1 MRQTLLLLFENFWDI
16 HIPVRATSPKTLQ
29 ISRSNFLGDAST
41 NNFKTRS
48 LECCPLDPFLRH
60 TLQQPIDGWK
70 EETERFVYLYQST
83 LTTLSG
89 GWTGSRLQGR
99 EAEPPSDVSANSV
112 ARSAPEQLTNRIS
125 TSARLPFDIF
135 METRRLHFPAFT
147 TTTTKTCR
155 SMMLC
160 PSSLDHVTSSRTTQS
175 RPETNKK
182 VQKWRTS
189 GISIVCWESAF
200 VINSE

>member
-1 MRQTLLLLFENFWDI
+1 MLSTWPVFE
-16 HIPVRATSPKTLQ
+16 IPAAAHTATK
-29 ISRSNFLGDAST
+29 R
-41 NNFKTRS
+41 K
-48 LECCPLDPFLRH
+48 
-60 TLQQPIDGWK
+60 
-70 EETERFVYLYQST
+70 TERFVYLYQST

-135 METRRLHFPAFT
+135 MEARRLHFPAFTTTT

-175 RPETNKK
+175 RPETNRKFRGR
-182 VQKWRTS
+182 VIDFRWEFWRK
-189 GISIVCWESAF
+189 AF
-200 VINSE
+200 